1 MGEVEERTAAVI
13 FPCVAGLIGGDFDLL
28 LVADI
33 DVLLE
38 RRRGLL
44 FGSSVDG
51 LLERRRGLLL
61 GFSVEGLLERR
72 RVLVFG
78 SDFDSR
84 VLYFLPGEFHP

>member
-1 MGEVEERTAAVI
+1 MI

-44 FGSSVDG
+44 FGFSVD
-51 LLERRRGLLL
+51 
-61 GFSVEGLLERR
+61 GLLERR